1 MLNIHYINPLLR
13 YPVSG
18 PVFFDLGKIIQ
29 MLFLKHYINESLFY
43 FLDCQQ
49 QWSQQIR
56 MLRSKSDKNC
66 GEGNL
71 KERDENAIF
80 FIQ

>member
-1 MLNIHYINPLLR
+1 
-13 YPVSG
+13 
-18 PVFFDLGKIIQ
+18 

-56 MLRSKSDKNC
+56 MLRSKSDKNY